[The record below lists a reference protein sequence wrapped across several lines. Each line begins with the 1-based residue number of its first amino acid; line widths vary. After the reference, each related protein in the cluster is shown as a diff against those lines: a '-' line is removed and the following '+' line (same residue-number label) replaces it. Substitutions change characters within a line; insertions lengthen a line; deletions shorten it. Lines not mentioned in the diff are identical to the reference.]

1 VRPGADALF
10 VPTPRPPRGI
20 RQGQGGF
27 TLIELLVA
35 MTIAVALLGVIIAE
49 LGRASQDQQDI
60 ERRAQMQ
67 TDAQIGLERMTR
79 ELRQASWLYFR
90 SSAVVDLNVRVRSG
104 PAVQGVP
111 RLVRYDCSTD
121 TCRRYEGPPS
131 VYPPPASPTFER
143 TEDIIGADVADW
155 GSRRGSVVRHDVF
168 RPARIDPVTG
178 AAVTDFSAPDFLT
191 VRMTL
196 EIEPLYPSGDV
207 QRITIEDGVGLRN
220 VTEFAR

>member
-1 VRPGADALF
+1 M
-10 VPTPRPPRGI
+10 PTPRPPRGI

-27 TLIELLVA
+27 TLIELVVA
-35 MTIAVALLGVIIAE
+35 MTIAVALLGVVIAE
-49 LGRASQDQQDI
+49 LGRATQEQQDI

-79 ELRQASWLYFR
+79 EIRQASWLYFR

-104 PAVQGVP
+104 PTAQGVQ

-121 TCRRYEGPPS
+121 ACRRYEGPPS
-131 VYPPPASPTFER
+131 VYPPPASPTFYR
-143 TEDIIGADVADW
+143 VEDIVGADAADW
-155 GSRRGSVVRHDVF
+155 GSRRGSVVSHDVF
-168 RPARIDPVTG
+168 RPTRVDPATG
-178 AAVTDFSAPDFLT
+178 TGTADFTTPDFLA

-196 EIEPLYPSGDV
+196 EIPPLYPNGDV
-207 QRITIEDGVGLRN
+207 QRITLEDGVSLRN